1 MRDEI
6 VTSSKINLT
15 TTQKTES
22 SESTTN
28 AGLVTWTL
36 GLGNDVTDNVTKGT
50 IFNFNEYMNFKF
62 IVYKNKFKM
71 SKVVKHCSHFNHI
84 TTINS

>member
-1 MRDEI
+1 M

-15 TTQKTES
+15 TTQKAES

-36 GLGNDVTDNVTKGT
+36 GLGNDVTDNVTKGRS
-50 IFNFNEYMNFKF
+50 FF
-62 IVYKNKFKM
+62 
-71 SKVVKHCSHFNHI
+71 
-84 TTINS
+84 